1 MNTTHVYILFY
12 SYVGVNSILVYNEFG
27 VAFIWLYFLHINGCY
42 MQTETDSNYLNDTIS
57 YDVLLQLCSIA

>member
-27 VAFIWLYFLHINGCY
+27 VAFTWLYFLVELQSANIAVCIICVHTSTY
-42 MQTETDSNYLNDTIS
+42 KR
-57 YDVLLQLCSIA
+57 LLHAN